1 MADPVHIRPYQPADW
16 SAVWAMLA
24 PVFRAGDT
32 YAVPRD
38 LSEEAARRYWTDSS
52 RVVFVAEDSATGEL
66 VGTYYV
72 RPNQEGPGSHVCNGG
87 YIVAERA
94 RGRGVASCMCEHSQR
109 EAIARGYRAMQY
121 NLVVA
126 SNQGAVRLWKSMG
139 FQIVGTLPAAFLHP
153 TLGFVDAYVMY
164 KQLTAAP
171 AGPAGDRL

>member
-1 MADPVHIRPYQPADW
+1 VHIRPYQPADW

-24 PVFRAGDT
+24 PVFRAGES

-38 LSEEAARRYWTDSS
+38 ISEEAARRYWTDPS
-52 RVVFVAEDSATGEL
+52 RVVFVAEEPATGQL

-87 YIVAERA
+87 YIVAESA
-94 RGRGVASCMCEHSQR
+94 RGRGVAARMCVHSQR

-126 SNQGAVRLWKSMG
+126 SNDAAVRLWKAMG
-139 FQIVGTLPAAFLHP
+139 FAVVGTLPGAFQHP

-164 KQLTAAP
+164 KQLEQTP
-171 AGPAGDRL
+171 